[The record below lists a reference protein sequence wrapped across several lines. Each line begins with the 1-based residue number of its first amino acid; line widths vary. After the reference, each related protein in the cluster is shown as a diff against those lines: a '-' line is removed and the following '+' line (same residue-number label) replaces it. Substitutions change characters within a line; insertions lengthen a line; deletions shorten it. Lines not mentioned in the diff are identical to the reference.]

1 MTIGALLLYAY
12 FVGTAF
18 TACAGNF
25 IEWRTGARAG
35 LRTPF
40 VTHEHI
46 LRSLAR
52 VLAAGPYL
60 LRAELRAAHQASA
73 ISGVAALT
81 GLVFS
86 TLWALA
92 SGIVLVEFMALCAR
106 LF

>member
-1 MTIGALLLYAY
+1 MTQGALLLYAY

-18 TACAGNF
+18 TACAGSF
-25 IEWRTGARAG
+25 IEWRTNSQAR

-46 LRSLAR
+46 LRSLAL
-52 VLAAGPYL
+52 VLAAGPYF

-73 ISGVAALT
+73 ISAGAALT

-86 TLWALA
+86 TIWALA
-92 SGIVLVEFMALCAR
+92 SGIVLVEFIALCAR